1 MSFRIRIATPDDAEE
16 LLGLYAPY
24 VRDTTISFET
34 EVPTVEEFRGRIEE
48 HLENTCHL
56 VLEDAD
62 AGRAAGFAYN
72 STFRARPAYRW
83 ASETSI
89 YISGAYQ
96 GRGLGAILL
105 EALEDLMRAQ
115 GVRMSEAC
123 ITSSNTA
130 SIAFHRSCGYRLCGE
145 QASCGYKLGTWL
157 SITWMEKQL
166 LPLDTDPEA
175 PHAPSPQAIE
185 AALAAANERLAGH

>member
-34 EVPTVEEFRGRIEE
+34 EVPTVDEFRARIEE

-89 YISGAYQ
+89 AGLQRHLYILVRPN
-96 GRGLGAILL
+96 RG
-105 EALEDLMRAQ
+105 
-115 GVRMSEAC
+115 
-123 ITSSNTA
+123 TA
-130 SIAFHRSCGYRLCGE
+130 S
-145 QASCGYKLGTWL
+145 
-157 SITWMEKQL
+157 
-166 LPLDTDPEA
+166 
-175 PHAPSPQAIE
+175 APSCSR
-185 AALAAANERLAGH
+185 RLKTSCVHRGFA